1 MLYCK
6 SSRKNPNL
14 VKLFKK
20 QINFYHKI
28 CELKDKDLIYK
39 QISNKLN
46 NLVYEPSRGE
56 VGEFTAQKVW
66 SNYTKIKKIRK
77 RG

>member
-1 MLYCK
+1 M
-6 SSRKNPNL
+6 
-14 VKLFKK
+14 
-20 QINFYHKI
+20 Q
-28 CELKDKDLIYK
+28 LKDKELIYK
-39 QISNKLN
+39 KISNKLN

-56 VGEFTAQKVW
+56 VDEFTAQKVW